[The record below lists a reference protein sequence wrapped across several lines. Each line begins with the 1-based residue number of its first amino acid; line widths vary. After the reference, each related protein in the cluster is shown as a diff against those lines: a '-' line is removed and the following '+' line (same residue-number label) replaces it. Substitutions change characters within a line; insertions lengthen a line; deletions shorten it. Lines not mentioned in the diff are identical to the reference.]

1 MTEEQLHLLPAQVA
15 EHVIG
20 DEPEHDPSASQP
32 PVGQRILVIEDDQ
45 ALARVIQLRLQRLG
59 YQVEIERQGPDGL
72 ARLLES
78 DFDLALLDYKLPGMN
93 GLEIMRALNSLNPMP
108 PVVMLSGVGDLT
120 VAVEAMKLG
129 AVDYVIKEVNR
140 GYFELLE
147 STIQRCLDQAR
158 MKREKLEAERNLA
171 RTTTQL
177 SATLT
182 SMSQG
187 LCVFDG
193 QLRLAVWNDNFAK
206 IFDYPPELVQEGTH
220 LREFLAYRWRKGEMT
235 DFATEEEALV
245 AKLLEAV
252 PKTSRV
258 YEISRGNGQVIEVRA
273 NPIPDGGF
281 VAVQMDV
288 TERHRNEEALRESEE
303 RYRRMSEFASSVIHN
318 VGNVLSSIN
327 VSCGAIYHSL
337 RASKLGQLNK
347 TAKLLEEHAEEP
359 SFLINHPKGKLLPG
373 YLARLGQM
381 LGEEKQETV
390 DEVQSVL
397 KNLLLITQIIEY
409 QQSKGKRDELLEVL
423 DISHAVEDALNV
435 KQEALTREN
444 VAVETQF
451 GVLLVKCQKAKLTH
465 ILINLIKN
473 AVEAMSERP
482 GKDNRLRITSG
493 ILDTDEPYLD
503 VIDNGPGIAPEVLA
517 NVFSHGFT
525 TKDGGHGFGLH
536 YCQNAAEEMDC
547 RIEAFSEGVNQGATF
562 RLIFAKLN

>member
-1 MTEEQLHLLPAQVA
+1 MTEQQLHLPPTQSA
-15 EHVIG
+15 EDVI
-20 DEPEHDPSASQP
+20 DNPSAPDPSGTQTHA
-32 PVGQRILVIEDDQ
+32 GQRILVIEDDQ

-59 YQVEIERQGPDGL
+59 YEVEIERQGHEGL
-72 ARLLES
+72 ARLLAS
-78 DFDLALLDYKLPGMN
+78 NFDLALLDYKLPGMN
-93 GLEIMRALNSLNPMP
+93 GLEIMRAINNLNPMP
-108 PVVMLSGVGDLT
+108 PVVMLSGVGDLS
-120 VAVEAMKLG
+120 VAIEAMKLG

-171 RTTTQL
+171 RTTAQL
-177 SATLT
+177 TATLT

-193 QLRLAVWNDNFAK
+193 QLRLAVWNDNFSK
-206 IFDYPPELVQEGTH
+206 LFEYPPELVQEGTH
-220 LREFLAYRWRKGEMT
+220 LREFLAFRWRRGEMP
-235 DFATEEEALV
+235 DFATEEEAV
-245 AKLLEAV
+245 ATKLLEAV

-258 YEISRGNGQVIEVRA
+258 YEITRGNGQVIEVRA
-273 NPIPDGGF
+273 NPMPDGGF

-288 TERHRNEEALRESEE
+288 TERRRSEEALRESED

-337 RASKLGQLNK
+337 RESKLGQLNK
-347 TAKLLEEHAEEP
+347 TAKLLEDHAEEP

-381 LGEEKQETV
+381 LGQEKQETV

-435 KQEALTREN
+435 KQEALARDN
-444 VAVETQF
+444 VEVETHF
-451 GVLLVKCQKAKLTH
+451 DVLLVKCQKAKLTH

-473 AVEAMSERP
+473 AIEAMAARP
-482 GKDNRLRITSG
+482 GHDNRLRIVSG
-493 ILDTDEPYLD
+493 MRDTDEPYLE
-503 VIDNGPGIAPEVLA
+503 VTDNGVGITPEVLA

-547 RIEAFSEGVNQGATF
+547 HIEAHSEGVNQGATF
-562 RLIFAKLN
+562 RLVFAKLT